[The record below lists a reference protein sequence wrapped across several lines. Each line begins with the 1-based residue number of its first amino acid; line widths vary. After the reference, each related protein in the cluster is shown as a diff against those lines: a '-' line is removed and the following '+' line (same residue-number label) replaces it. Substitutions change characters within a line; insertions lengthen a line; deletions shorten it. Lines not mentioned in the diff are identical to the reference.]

1 MGFLALGVATVV
13 MLATFLLGMHVAS
26 SLGLLGLSL
35 LSIFGDRPLWDLAG
49 LVAWNT
55 NTSFVLVAIPLF
67 LLMGELLLRSGES
80 ERMYR
85 VLAHW
90 LSPIPGGLLH
100 SNIAACAVFSAVSG
114 SSVATAATIGSVA
127 LPSFR
132 TRGYDERL
140 VLGSLASGGA
150 LGNLIPPGIAFIVYG
165 VLMEVSIGQLYIAG
179 IVPGLLMTIL
189 FMSVILAFALAR
201 PQMAP
206 REPAVAWPVMLWGLV
221 QMLPTVVLIFLV
233 LGTLYL
239 GVATPT
245 ESAAF
250 GVSGAF
256 VLALI
261 ARKVNS
267 TMLKAAFLSS
277 ARSTA
282 VVLLI
287 VTAAFLLNSTFAILG
302 IPYAVAKAITA
313 MQLTPAVTMVAIV
326 ALYLVLG
333 TFMDGFS
340 MMVTTIPVIL
350 PILKA
355 QNFDLIWFGVLAVML
370 TEAAL
375 ISPPEGLNLYVI
387 QAFRTKGPQGQ
398 AAGTIMDVY
407 IGVLP
412 FFAAYVL
419 GIAMVIWWPQLA
431 TWLPATMRWRP

>member
-1 MGFLALGVATVV
+1 MGFFALGVATVV
-13 MLATFLLGMHVAS
+13 MIAAFMIGLHVAS
-26 SLGLLGLSL
+26 SLGLLGVSL
-35 LSIFGDRPLWDLAG
+35 MAIFADRPLYDMLG
-49 LVAWNT
+49 LISWNT

-80 ERMYR
+80 DRMYR

-127 LPSFR
+127 LPAFR
-132 TRGYDERL
+132 RRGYDERL
-140 VLGSLASGGA
+140 VLGTLASGGA

-165 VLMEVSIGQLYIAG
+165 VMMEVSIGRLYIAG
-179 IVPGLLMTIL
+179 IVPGLLMTAL
-189 FMSVILAFALAR
+189 FMGVILVFAIAK
-201 PQMAP
+201 PSMAP
-206 REPAVAWPVMLWGLV
+206 REAAVPWSVMLRGVVDL
-221 QMLPTVVLIFLV
+221 LPTAILIFLV

-250 GVSGAF
+250 GVMGAL

-261 ARKVNS
+261 AGKVNGE
-267 TMLKAAFLSS
+267 MLRVTFLST

-282 VVLLI
+282 IVMLI
-287 VTAAFLLNSTFAILG
+287 LTGAFILNTTFALLG
-302 IPYAVAKAITA
+302 IPYAVSKAVTA
-313 MQLTPAVTMVAIV
+313 MQLTPSMTILAIV
-326 ALYLVLG
+326 VLYLVLG

-355 QNFDLIWFGVLAVML
+355 QNFDLVWFGVIAVML

-387 QAFRTKGPQGQ
+387 QAFRQDQGTSGQ
-398 AAGTIMDVY
+398 PGTIWDVY
-407 IGVLP
+407 VGVMP
-412 FFAAYVL
+412 FFTVYVL
-419 GIAMVIWWPQLA
+419 GIVLVMLFPQIAL
-431 TWLPATMRWRP
+431 WLVTTMKGN

>member
-1 MGFLALGVATVV
+1 MGFFALGVATVI
-13 MLATFLLGMHVAS
+13 MLIAFLLGLHVAS
-26 SLGLLGLSL
+26 SLGLLGVSL
-35 LSIFGDRPLWDLAG
+35 MAVFADRPLYDMLG

-80 ERMYR
+80 DRMYR
-85 VLAHW
+85 TLAHW

-127 LPSFR
+127 LPAFR
-132 TRGYDERL
+132 NRGYDERL
-140 VLGSLASGGA
+140 VLGTLAGGGA

-165 VLMEVSIGQLYIAG
+165 VMMEVSIGRLYIAG
-179 IVPGLLMTIL
+179 IVPGLLITIL
-189 FMSVILAFALAR
+189 MMGVIFAFAIVK
-201 PQMAP
+201 PHMAP
-206 REPAVAWPVMLWGLV
+206 REAVASWSVLFRGLLH
-221 QMLPTVVLIFLV
+221 MIPTAVLIFLV

-250 GVSGAF
+250 GVMGSLVLAFMAGTVNRPMLKATFLSTARSTAIVMFILTGAF
-256 VLALI
+256 VL
-261 ARKVNS
+261 N
-267 TMLKAAFLSS
+267 T
-277 ARSTA
+277 
-282 VVLLI
+282 
-287 VTAAFLLNSTFAILG
+287 TFALLG
-302 IPYAVAKAITA
+302 IPYAVSKAVTA
-313 MQLTPAVTMVAIV
+313 MQLTPAMTLLALVV
-326 ALYLVLG
+326 LYLVLG

-355 QNFDLIWFGVLAVML
+355 QNFDLVWFGVLAVML

-387 QAFRTKGPQGQ
+387 QAFRKHNPNIAQQ
-398 AAGTIMDVY
+398 GTIMDVY
-407 IGVLP
+407 IGVIP
-412 FFAAYVL
+412 FFAVYIL
-419 GIAMVIWWPQLA
+419 GILLVMFFPQIAL
-431 TWLPATMRWRP
+431 WLPTTMRGN

>member
-1 MGFLALGVATVV
+1 MGFFALGVAAVV
-13 MLATFLLGMHVAS
+13 MLATFLLGLHVAS

-80 ERMYR
+80 DRMYR

-132 TRGYDERL
+132 ARGYDERL

-179 IVPGLLMTIL
+179 IVPGILMTVL
-189 FMSVILAFALAR
+189 FMGVILTFALAR

-206 REPAVAWPVMLWGLV
+206 REAAVPWPVMLWGLV

-245 ESAAF
+245 ESA
-250 GVSGAF
+250 
-256 VLALI
+256 
-261 ARKVNS
+261 
-267 TMLKAAFLSS
+267 
-277 ARSTA
+277 
-282 VVLLI
+282 
-287 VTAAFLLNSTFAILG
+287 
-302 IPYAVAKAITA
+302 
-313 MQLTPAVTMVAIV
+313 
-326 ALYLVLG
+326 
-333 TFMDGFS
+333 
-340 MMVTTIPVIL
+340 
-350 PILKA
+350 
-355 QNFDLIWFGVLAVML
+355 
-370 TEAAL
+370 
-375 ISPPEGLNLYVI
+375 
-387 QAFRTKGPQGQ
+387 
-398 AAGTIMDVY
+398 
-407 IGVLP
+407 
-412 FFAAYVL
+412 
-419 GIAMVIWWPQLA
+419 
-431 TWLPATMRWRP
+431 